1 MNETNELARAAATL
15 SRKAPDDKSMEA
27 RSNAAAVLG
36 RKGGTVAASRLTPE
50 QRRARASKGGL
61 ATYIPPISPA
71 DLVRDRKF
79 LKVMDD
85 RERAVILGRFSKSH
99 KTLEEIADDLGL
111 TRQRVHQLQNS
122 GLAKMAKAK
131 ADWESRTNPI

>member
-1 MNETNELARAAATL
+1 MARSNLARAAAAL

-61 ATYIPPISPA
+61 ATYTPPISPS
-71 DLVRDRKF
+71 DLVRDKDF
-79 LKVMDD
+79 LKVLDD
-85 RERAVILGRFSKSH
+85 RERAVILGRFSESH
-99 KTLEEIADDLGL
+99 KTLEDIAKDMGL

-122 GLAKMAKAK
+122 GLAKIKKAK
-131 ADWESRTNPI
+131 ADWESRNSI

>member
-1 MNETNELARAAATL
+1 MNDTEHMARAAAAL
-15 SRKAPDDKSMEA
+15 SRKAPDDKSLMA

-36 RKGGTVAASRLTPE
+36 RKGGAVAASRLTPE

-61 ATYIPPISPA
+61 ATYTPPISPA

-79 LKVMDD
+79 LKVLDD
-85 RERAVILGRFSKSH
+85 RERAVILGRFSESH
-99 KTLEEIADDLGL
+99 KTLEEIAKDLGL

-122 GLAKMAKAK
+122 GLEKLNKAK
-131 ADWESRTNPI
+131 TDWESRNNK